1 MAKDFGS
8 RFSKTGSRTKYT
20 DTIGSFPGNAPT
32 AHNQFGNKDPNPKH
46 NKAPIRW

>member
-8 RFSKTGSRTKYT
+8 RFSKTGSRTKYP
-20 DTIGSFPGNAPT
+20 DPIGSFPGNAPT

-46 NKAPIRW
+46 NKDPIRW